1 MGDIVQLVQLANTFN
16 RSVNEAVGN
25 ELIRQAEGL
34 VRDRIGTQT
43 PWPMVAEIVVLRA
56 AGRPLRNPK
65 GLTQSNTDSVG
76 SQFPDER
83 LGVYL
88 DAADKADLDEWLN
101 EQDEGTKKP
110 VAVGTIH
117 TPSAYPSVK
126 DCDYYRYGSI
136 L

>member
-1 MGDIVQLVQLANTFN
+1 MGVIVDAVKLANTFN
-16 RSVNEAVGN
+16 RSVNLAVGD

-34 VRDRIGTQT
+34 VISRIGTHS
-43 PWPMVAEIVVLRA
+43 PWPMIAEIVVLRA

-65 GLTQSNTDSVG
+65 GLIRSNTDSVG
-76 SQFPDER
+76 SEFPEET

-88 DAADKADLDEWLN
+88 SDEDKAELDEWLN
-101 EQDEGTKKP
+101 EQDTGTKKP

-117 TPSAYPSVK
+117 TPTAYPSVR